1 MNEDYVEYTVRITL
15 KELKDKSTKEQL
27 EWFEERFGECGWV
40 NIAECYG
47 GGGHPKA
54 SGFEINNDIKKRILH
69 EIFIIGLK
77 NREERSI
84 K

>member
-40 NIAECYG
+40 NIAEC
-47 GGGHPKA
+47 
-54 SGFEINNDIKKRILH
+54 
-69 EIFIIGLK
+69 
-77 NREERSI
+77 
-84 K
+84 